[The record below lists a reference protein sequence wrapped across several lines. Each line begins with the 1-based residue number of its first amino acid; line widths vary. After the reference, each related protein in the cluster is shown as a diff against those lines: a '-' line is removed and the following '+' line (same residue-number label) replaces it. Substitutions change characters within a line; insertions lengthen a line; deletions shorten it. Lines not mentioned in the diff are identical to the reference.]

1 MKSAAIALFAVLMA
15 QGALAADHDFDAMVR
30 QVSAAY
36 HAKPE
41 HIPLLGFARFVTNVA
56 RPYGTRDF
64 RLAVF
69 EDVKPDFTAG
79 SDSFAPP
86 GPGWHLMVRSTL
98 RRDNE
103 ITRIF
108 AHPAGSYMRLMILT
122 IEPNEATVVQ
132 VEVNAREFGR
142 HIEDTERRSHSRE
155 N

>member
-1 MKSAAIALFAVLMA
+1 VKSIAIVLFTVLA
-15 QGALAADHDFDAMVR
+15 TQVASAADHDFDVMVR
-30 QVSAAY
+30 QVSVAY

-69 EDVKPDFTAG
+69 EDVKPEFTAG
-79 SDSFAPP
+79 SDSFTPP
-86 GPGWHLMVRSTL
+86 GTGWQLIVRSIS

-108 AHPAGSYMRLMILT
+108 AHPAGSYMRLIILT
-122 IEPNEATVVQ
+122 TEPNEATVVQ
-132 VEVNAREFGR
+132 VEVNARDFGR
-142 HIEDTERRSHSRE
+142 HIEDTERHAHSHE

>member
-1 MKSAAIALFAVLMA
+1 MKSIAIVLLTVLA
-15 QGALAADHDFDAMVR
+15 TQVGSAADHDFDVMVR
-30 QVSAAY
+30 QVSVAY

-69 EDVKPDFTAG
+69 EDVKLEFTAG
-79 SDSFAPP
+79 SDSFTPP
-86 GPGWHLMVRSTL
+86 GTGWQLIVRSIS

-108 AHPAGSYMRLMILT
+108 AHPAGSYMRLIILT
-122 IEPNEATVVQ
+122 TEPNEATVVQ

-142 HIEDTERRSHSRE
+142 HIEDTERHAHSRE

>member
-1 MKSAAIALFAVLMA
+1 MQWCARSRRSNAN
-15 QGALAADHDFDAMVR
+15 
-30 QVSAAY
+30 
-36 HAKPE
+36 PE
-41 HIPLLGFARFVTNVA
+41 HIPLFGFARFVTNVA

-69 EDVKPDFTAG
+69 EDVKPEFTAS

-86 GPGWHLMVRSTL
+86 GTGWQLMVRSTS

-108 AHPAGSYMRLMILT
+108 AHPAGSYTRLMILT
-122 IEPNEATVVQ
+122 TEPKEATVVQ

-142 HIEDTERRSHSRE
+142 HIEDTERHAHSRK